1 MSGNAARRRRT
12 AQVITLLAA
21 LALPLGCGSVA
32 GTAQPISS
40 AIAAG
45 TGSSTSAG
53 APTSGPQ
60 TTGPQTTGP
69 PTTGPQTT
77 GPSGT
82 GPPTTG
88 VGDTDRPTTADPAGE
103 GSDQAPGGLGAA
115 GVGDPYYPQ
124 SGNGGYQVAGYDVA
138 LRYDPETNALAATA
152 TISAT
157 VRSSNALRRFDFDL
171 QSSMQVTSV
180 TIDGATATFAAKDA
194 ELVVTPA
201 KPLPAGSTFTAVVT
215 YGGEPTAV
223 SGGTSGLGD
232 GGWYRTRSGGALVAG
247 EPLSAS
253 AWFPVNEHPSDPATF
268 AVTVTVPTK
277 WKVISGGLEQTT
289 GLPAAPAGMRVSRWV
304 QDLPV
309 ASYLVTLYIDTFT
322 VKTGAL
328 PDGTPVVSAFAP
340 GDAGDES
347 LHDQTPAVVELLSK
361 YFGKFPFKA
370 VGGIYS
376 DENIP
381 FALETATRP
390 VYADWVDL
398 DTVVHELAHQWYGDL
413 VMVHRWSAV
422 CLNECF
428 ASYAPWLWHAG
439 KDGTDLDAQWKRI
452 MTGSAQSAGFWSSP
466 LVDMG
471 AGREFTAV
479 YERGPLALHALRREI
494 GDPKFFELL
503 KKWPDTYAG
512 RTATFGDLEKMASE
526 LAGKDLTSFFQIWFR
541 GTAAPKKSDYPAA
554 LR

>member
-1 MSGNAARRRRT
+1 M
-12 AQVITLLAA
+12 
-21 LALPLGCGSVA
+21 
-32 GTAQPISS
+32 
-40 AIAAG
+40 
-45 TGSSTSAG
+45 
-53 APTSGPQ
+53 
-60 TTGPQTTGP
+60 
-69 PTTGPQTT
+69 
-77 GPSGT
+77 
-82 GPPTTG
+82 
-88 VGDTDRPTTADPAGE
+88 
-103 GSDQAPGGLGAA
+103 
-115 GVGDPYYPQ
+115 
-124 SGNGGYQVAGYDVA
+124 AGYDVV
-138 LRYDPETNALAATA
+138 LRYDPGSNVLAATA

-157 VRSSNALRRFDFDL
+157 VRSVNALRRFDFDL
-171 QSSMQVTSV
+171 QPSMQVKSV
-180 TIDGATATFAAKDA
+180 TIDGAPATFTAVDA

-201 KPLPAGSTFTAVVT
+201 KPLPAGSTFTAVVS

-232 GGWYRTRSGGALVAG
+232 GGWYRTKSGGALVAG

-277 WKVISGGLEQTT
+277 WKVISNGLEQTT

-304 QDLPV
+304 QDIPI
-309 ASYLVTLYIDTFT
+309 ASYLITLYIDTFT
-322 VKTGAL
+322 QKTAAL

-347 LHDQTPAVVELLSK
+347 LHDQTPAVVEVLSK

-413 VMVHRWSAV
+413 VMVHRWSDV

-428 ASYAPWLWHAG
+428 ASYAPWLWHAD
-439 KDGTDLDAQWKRI
+439 KDGADLDAQWKRI
-452 MTGSAQSAGFWSSP
+452 MTGYAQNADFWSSP

-471 AGREFTAV
+471 AGKEFTAV

-512 RTATFGDLEKMASE
+512 RSATFDDLEKMASQI
-526 LAGKDLTSFFQIWFR
+526 AGKDLKPFFAVWFR
-541 GTAAPKKSDYPAA
+541 GTAAPKQTDYPAA